1 MQVMEQVRQNR
12 KILACQDNL
21 EPFSMSNGLELA
33 PIHFYLVKNFGI
45 RGTEGGLLRPPLRCR
60 MPNSILK

>member
-21 EPFSMSNGLELA
+21 EPFQRLTGWS
-33 PIHFYLVKNFGI
+33 
-45 RGTEGGLLRPPLRCR
+45 LLQ
-60 MPNSILK
+60 SIFIWLKILG

>member
-45 RGTEGGLLRPPLRCR
+45 RGTEGGATTTPP
-60 MPNSILK
+60 